1 MRLNFLMRFF
11 TRSRFTKGVTIAAC
25 ADYKGE
31 SAALFYLSLKSLH
44 NRKRKAAKHEEAK
57 FLPAP
62 NPNRLRLGFVD
73 VMMNLVRSLH
83 KDILISSVRWI
94 VTDLVRPSI
103 RHP

>member
-1 MRLNFLMRFF
+1 MESPLLLAL
-11 TRSRFTKGVTIAAC
+11 TIKENLQLC
-25 ADYKGE
+25 
-31 SAALFYLSLKSLH
+31 SISLSNPLH

-57 FLPAP
+57 FLPPP

-83 KDILISSVRWI
+83 KDLLISAVRWI

>member
-11 TRSRFTKGVTIAAC
+11 TRSRFTKGVTIVAC

-31 SAALFYLSLKSLH
+31 SAGLFYLSLKSLH
-44 NRKRKAAKHEEAK
+44 NRKRKATIHKEAI
-57 FLPAP
+57 FFPPP

-73 VMMNLVRSLH
+73 VMLNRVRSLH
-83 KDILISSVRWI
+83 KDLLISPVRLI
-94 VTDLVRPSI
+94 VTDLIRPSI

>member
-11 TRSRFTKGVTIAAC
+11 TTSRFTKGVTIVAC

-31 SAALFYLSLKSLH
+31 SVALFYLSRKSLH
-44 NRKRKAAKHEEAK
+44 NRKRKAAKHKEAS
-57 FLPAP
+57 FLPPP

-83 KDILISSVRWI
+83 KDLLISPVRWI